1 MHLIW
6 WVCLASWA
14 GLAAK
19 PTAQRS
25 IKEETIFVRLLT
37 LKERERETERQRERE
52 RERERERS
60 SIFTFS

>member
-1 MHLIW
+1 
-6 WVCLASWA
+6 LASWA

-37 LKERERETERQRERE
+37 LKERERERERE
-52 RERERERS
+52 REIIDFHLLLTTLSADRDR
-60 SIFTFS
+60 F